1 MGPALGKP
9 SRPEARLSPQALAA
23 QRRDTRE
30 GLDWLGRTPEVRAS
44 LLFRVVRTFARLVLF
59 GIFRFRIIAS
69 GREHIPAGGYL
80 LVGAAHRGWMDPFL
94 VLQAL
99 PSEPRAWFLGSAASA
114 FDRRWK
120 EWLLHRLGG
129 MLPVWRGGVNVDQHV
144 ASAEA
149 VLEAGG
155 VFVLFPEGGVAGPPD
170 DISAFRVGAALIALR
185 TDAPILPFVMAG
197 SQELYLGRRM
207 ATKILAPTTARSLLG
222 ESADAARPAPGTREE
237 LVLARLLTDRFE
249 HLLGPEVRAL
259 AATVAE
265 PPGRRHRWRGLTWL
279 LLRRPAKRR

>member
-1 MGPALGKP
+1 
-9 SRPEARLSPQALAA
+9 
-23 QRRDTRE
+23 
-30 GLDWLGRTPEVRAS
+30 LGRRPEVRAS
-44 LLFRVVRTFARLVLF
+44 LFFRVVRLFARVVLF
-59 GIFRFRIIAS
+59 EFFRFRITAK
-69 GREHIPAGGYL
+69 GREHIPSGGYL

-94 VLQAL
+94 VLHAL

-149 VLEAGG
+149 VLQAGG

-207 ATKILAPTTARSLLG
+207 ATKILASTTARGLLG
-222 ESADAARPAPGTREE
+222 EPADAPRPAPGTREE
-237 LVLARLLTDRFE
+237 LALARRLTEAFEALLR
-249 HLLGPEVRAL
+249 PEVRAL

-265 PPGRRHRWRGLTWL
+265 PSGRRHRLRGLTWL
-279 LLRRPAKRR
+279 LLRRPARRR